1 MPNYRKLVVAPVALR
16 HRILELIEEEAA
28 AGRAGRITIKVNGLT
43 DPEVIDALY
52 RASAAGVPIDL
63 VVRGVCCLRPGVPG
77 LSETIRVRSIVG
89 RFLEHSR
96 IYRFGGTDERP
107 LTLLL
112 GSSDLMERNL
122 DRRIE
127 VLFPVTDPELQARV
141 LEVLDLNLADDTNA
155 WVLGARRDLE
165 PGARPSKAS
174 APSTGCRSWPGSGPG
189 AGASPRPLGAPAT

>member
-1 MPNYRKLVVAPVALR
+1 VAPVALR
-16 HRILELIEEEAA
+16 HRILEYIEQEAM
-28 AGRAGRITIKVNGLT
+28 AGESGRIIIKVNGLT

-52 RASAAGVPIDL
+52 RASAVGVPIDL

-96 IYRFGGTDERP
+96 IYRFGGTDDRP
-107 LTLLL
+107 LTLML

-127 VLFPVTDPELQARV
+127 ALFPVTELELQARV
-141 LEVLDLNLADDTNA
+141 LEVLDLNLADDTNSWA
-155 WVLGARRDLE
+155 LGANGTWSRVPATKGISVQHRLQELARERARRRRE
-165 PGARPSKAS
+165 PEALGVAS
-174 APSTGCRSWPGSGPG
+174 A
-189 AGASPRPLGAPAT
+189 